1 MPEYHI
7 KRLTLPSGKQ
17 VELLYLLPDAAAT
30 PVPVEIDPV
39 SDALPAR
46 PETAAVRRIELCPG
60 CGSDRVHPVD
70 WAEVDDRHWQLDVR
84 CPDCRWRSSDVFDE
98 TEVERY
104 DDVLNDGTDALIADL
119 ERMTQEN
126 MADHL
131 ARFTRALES
140 DGIMP
145 IDF

>member
-1 MPEYHI
+1 MAEYHV
-7 KRLTLPSGKQ
+7 KRITLPSGKQ
-17 VELLYLLPDAAAT
+17 VELLYLLPDAAPT
-30 PVPVEIDPV
+30 LVPVEIDPAA
-39 SDALPAR
+39 DAAH
-46 PETAAVRRIELCPG
+46 TVGAHTGVRRVEVCPN
-60 CGSDRVHPVD
+60 CGSDRVHPTD

-84 CPDCRWRSSDVFDE
+84 CPDCRWRATEVYDE
-98 TEVERY
+98 AEVERY

-119 ERMTQEN
+119 ERITQEN
-126 MADHL
+126 MSDHL